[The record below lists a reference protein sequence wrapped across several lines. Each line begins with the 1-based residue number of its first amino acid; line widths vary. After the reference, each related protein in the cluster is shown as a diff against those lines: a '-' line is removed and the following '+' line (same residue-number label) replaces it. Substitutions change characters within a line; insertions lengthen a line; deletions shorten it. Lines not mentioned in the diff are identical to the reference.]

1 MTTKNMAI
9 VSLVCGIVGI
19 VGSFIPYVSYIAP
32 LCAIAGIVFGA
43 LALKNVKAGNCE
55 GNEKGLATAGLVLGI
70 VSTAVSVL
78 MFACAIVRLRYLRCM
93 CSSFHPCC
101 RCKQLISVNRALKPC
116 PLWAGLFSFV
126 LLVILEVTC
135 SLVFTYSINI

>member
-78 MFACAIVRLRYLRCM
+78 MFAALSALYVQ
-93 CSSFHPCC
+93 
-101 RCKQLISVNRALKPC
+101 QLPFSL
-116 PLWAGLFSFV
+116 PLQTADLS
-126 LLVILEVTC
+126 
-135 SLVFTYSINI
+135 

>member
-19 VGSFIPYVSYIAP
+19 VGSFIPYVSYVAP

-43 LALKNVKAGNCE
+43 LALKNIKAGNCE

-70 VSTAVSVL
+70 VSTAVCVL
-78 MFACAIVRLRYLRCM
+78 MFACAICAVCAAA
-93 CSSFHPCC
+93 S
-101 RCKQLISVNRALKPC
+101 
-116 PLWAGLFSFV
+116 
-126 LLVILEVTC
+126 ILAAAA
-135 SLVFTYSINI
+135 NG

>member
-19 VGSFIPYVSYIAP
+19 VGSFIPYVSYVAP

-70 VSTAVSVL
+70 VSTAY
-78 MFACAIVRLRYLRCM
+78 VRLRYLRYM
-93 CSSFHPCC
+93 CSSFPHRC
-101 RCKQLISVNRALKPC
+101 RFKQLISVNRALKPC

>member
-9 VSLVCGIVGI
+9 VSLVCGI

-78 MFACAIVRLRYLRCM
+78 MFACAICAVCAAA
-93 CSSFHPCC
+93 S
-101 RCKQLISVNRALKPC
+101 
-116 PLWAGLFSFV
+116 
-126 LLVILEVTC
+126 ILAAAAN
-135 SLVFTYSINI
+135 S

>member
-19 VGSFIPYVSYIAP
+19 VGSFIPYVSYVAP

-55 GNEKGLATAGLVLGI
+55 TRRGLQPQVLYS
-70 VSTAVSVL
+70 VSFL
-78 MFACAIVRLRYLRCM
+78 
-93 CSSFHPCC
+93 
-101 RCKQLISVNRALKPC
+101 
-116 PLWAGLFSFV
+116 PLFLF
-126 LLVILEVTC
+126 LC
-135 SLVFTYSINI
+135 SLALSALYVQQLPSSLPLQTADLS

>member
-9 VSLVCGIVGI
+9 VSLVCGI

-55 GNEKGLATAGLVLGI
+55 GNEKGLVLGI

-78 MFACAIVRLRYLRCM
+78 MFACAICAVCAAA
-93 CSSFHPCC
+93 S
-101 RCKQLISVNRALKPC
+101 
-116 PLWAGLFSFV
+116 
-126 LLVILEVTC
+126 ILAAAAN
-135 SLVFTYSINI
+135 S

>member
-19 VGSFIPYVSYIAP
+19 VGSFIPYVSYVAP

-43 LALKNVKAGNCE
+43 LALKNIKAGNCE

-78 MFACAIVRLRYLRCM
+78 MFACAICAVCAAASIL
-93 CSSFHPCC
+93 C
-101 RCKQLISVNRALKPC
+101 RCKRLISVNRALKPC

>member
-55 GNEKGLATAGLVLGI
+55 GNEKGLANRRSCTRYRFYRCFC
-70 VSTAVSVL
+70 SY
-78 MFACAIVRLRYLRCM
+78 VRLRYLRCM
-93 CSSFHPCC
+93 CSSFHSRC

-135 SLVFTYSINI
+135 FLVFTYSINI

>member
-19 VGSFIPYVSYIAP
+19 VGSFIPYVSYVAP

-55 GNEKGLATAGLVLGI
+55 GNEKGLATAVLYS
-70 VSTAVSVL
+70 VSFL
-78 MFACAIVRLRYLRCM
+78 
-93 CSSFHPCC
+93 
-101 RCKQLISVNRALKPC
+101 
-116 PLWAGLFSFV
+116 PLFLF
-126 LLVILEVTC
+126 LC
-135 SLVFTYSINI
+135 SLALSALYVQQLPSSLPLQTADLS

>member
-19 VGSFIPYVSYIAP
+19 VGSFIPYVSYVAP

-70 VSTAVSVL
+70 VSTY
-78 MFACAIVRLRYLRCM
+78 VRLRYLRYM
-93 CSSFHPCC
+93 CSSFPHRC
-101 RCKQLISVNRALKPC
+101 RFKQLISVNRALKPC

>member
-78 MFACAIVRLRYLRCM
+78 MFACAICASYM
-93 CSSFHPCC
+93 CSSFPHRC
-101 RCKQLISVNRALKPC
+101 RFKQLISVNRALKPC

>member
-1 MTTKNMAI
+1 MNFAAFHAFDDNTLLIARCCPKNMAI

-19 VGSFIPYVSYIAP
+19 VGSFIPYVSYVAP

-78 MFACAIVRLRYLRCM
+78 MFACAICAI
-93 CSSFHPCC
+93 CAAAS
-101 RCKQLISVNRALKPC
+101 LIAAASN
-116 PLWAGLFSFV
+116 S
-126 LLVILEVTC
+126 
-135 SLVFTYSINI
+135 

>member
-43 LALKNVKAGNCE
+43 LALKNVKAGNP
-55 GNEKGLATAGLVLGI
+55 
-70 VSTAVSVL
+70 S
-78 MFACAIVRLRYLRCM
+78 LRAPTECRESRFSFTKPVWSLRC
-93 CSSFHPCC
+93 SS
-101 RCKQLISVNRALKPC
+101 R
-116 PLWAGLFSFV
+116 
-126 LLVILEVTC
+126 
-135 SLVFTYSINI
+135 

>member
-19 VGSFIPYVSYIAP
+19 VGSFIPYVSYVAP

-78 MFACAIVRLRYLRCM
+78 MFACAIPHRCR
-93 CSSFHPCC
+93 F
-101 RCKQLISVNRALKPC
+101 KQLISVNRALKPC

>member
-19 VGSFIPYVSYIAP
+19 VV
-32 LCAIAGIVFGA
+32 GA
-43 LALKNVKAGNCE
+43 LALKNIKAGNCE

-78 MFACAIVRLRYLRCM
+78 MFACAICAVCAAA
-93 CSSFHPCC
+93 S
-101 RCKQLISVNRALKPC
+101 
-116 PLWAGLFSFV
+116 
-126 LLVILEVTC
+126 ILAAAA
-135 SLVFTYSINI
+135 NG